1 MNIVFVRHGESDHNQ
16 KGIIDTSID
25 SISMLTEEG
34 VHQIKKTAND
44 ILRLEPEFKIIFTS
58 PLKRCIQTS
67 EILAE
72 ILHID
77 DIRIDDRLREIGMGD
92 YNGKLLSEYPFGYI
106 NGSHNHEMA
115 HSFGGETLEDVK
127 RRTQDFD
134 YCESIIV
141 SHRAPIRVMTKFLTG
156 GYEIQVDCGC
166 FYLYYMKDI
175 ENLSIFEV
183 EDVLIEYSNIHMIN
197 INIEEIINR
206 IKKLNQKN
214 NLYLKNKHERIF
226 L

>member
-16 KGIIDTSID
+16 KSIIDTGID
-25 SISMLTEEG
+25 SVSRLTEEG
-34 VHQIKKTAND
+34 VHQIKKTADD

-106 NGSHNHEMA
+106 NGSHNHEKA

-156 GYEIQVDCGC
+156 HEVQVDCGC
-166 FYLYYMKDI
+166 YYLYYMKDI

>member
-34 VHQIKKTAND
+34 MHQIKKTAND

-67 EILAE
+67 EILSE

-77 DIRIDDRLREIGMGD
+77 DIRIDNRLREIEMGD
-92 YNGKLLSEYPFGYI
+92 YNGTFGYI

-134 YCESIIV
+134 YCQSIIV
-141 SHRAPIRVMTKFLTG
+141 SHRAPIRVMTKFLTTC
-156 GYEIQVDCGC
+156 EVHVDCGC
-166 FYLYYMKDI
+166 FYLHYMKDI
-175 ENLSIFEV
+175 EDLSILEV
-183 EDVLIEYSNIHMIN
+183 EDVLTECLKNGDIGMIN
-197 INIEEIINR
+197 INIEGIINK